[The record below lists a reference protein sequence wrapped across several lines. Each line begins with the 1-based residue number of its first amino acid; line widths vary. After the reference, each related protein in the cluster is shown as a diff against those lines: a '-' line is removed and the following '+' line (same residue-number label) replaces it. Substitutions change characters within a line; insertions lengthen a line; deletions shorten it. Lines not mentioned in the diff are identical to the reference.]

1 MIMNTVKI
9 WDNGISGRTLD
20 EIVSAVRSGAVMVWP
35 TDSLYGIACDALN
48 PKAIERVCRLKGLNP
63 DKNTLSVICSDISQA
78 SEYARIEDEAFRLM
92 KERTPGPYTFILR
105 AASGLPRAFKG
116 RKTVGIRIPDR
127 EICRE
132 VAKVLGNP
140 LLNTSID
147 YEDEDYAVSPGLVA
161 EIYDGRAD
169 IFIDGGEGGTT
180 PSTVIDCTS
189 PDFPIVRVGLQ
200 ADL

>member
-1 MIMNTVKI
+1 M
-9 WDNGISGRTLD
+9 
-20 EIVSAVRSGAVMVWP
+20 
-35 TDSLYGIACDALN
+35 
-48 PKAIERVCRLKGLNP
+48 
-63 DKNTLSVICSDISQA
+63 ICSDISQA
-78 SEYARIEDEAFRLM
+78 AEYARIEDEAFRLM

-132 VAKVLGNP
+132 VARVLGNP

>member
-1 MIMNTVKI
+1 MNTVKI

-20 EIVSAVRSGAVMVWP
+20 EIVRAVRSGAVMVWP
-35 TDSLYGIACDALN
+35 TDSLYGMACDALN

-78 SEYARIEDEAFRLM
+78 AEYARIEDEAFRLM

-116 RKTVGIRIPDR
+116 AQDSWNTDSRQGDMQGSGR
-127 EICRE
+127 
-132 VAKVLGNP
+132 VLGNP

>member
-1 MIMNTVKI
+1 MNTVKI

-20 EIVSAVRSGAVMVWP
+20 EIVRAVRSGAVMVWP
-35 TDSLYGIACDALN
+35 TDSLYGMACDALN

-78 SEYARIEDEAFRLM
+78 AEYARIEDEAFRLM

-132 VAKVLGNP
+132 VARVLGNP

-180 PSTVIDCTS
+180 PSTVIDLS
-189 PDFPIVRVGLQ
+189 LIHI
-200 ADL
+200 